1 MARPTL
7 FNLQEVRS
15 NEGFEADEVEEV
27 SLVIGERVFIVRP
40 EVPRV
45 VVPAAA
51 LAPMLVSSAAHAET
65 LDSDWITPT
74 YEDPSSGT
82 SADLGYLL
90 FFTAISIVAIAR
102 DTFSKS
108 DSKSLKDAVLGKD

>member
-1 MARPTL
+1 MARPVL
-7 FNLQEVRS
+7 S
-15 NEGFEADEVEEV
+15 
-27 SLVIGERVFIVRP
+27 IMIVAAAAVALLSQSMAFLAGP
-40 EVPRV
+40 KEVPRV